1 MRGASQE
8 GFLDRINRID
18 RIKKGARR
26 LNCIAGAR
34 RKVYHCPD
42 CGAEIAFTDID
53 VRSDTMHCRSCG
65 KRHSLKRQIQRDMAK
80 RDLGEPPPGIKVRPA
95 VVERGGAWSD
105 LVLCPRRNLA
115 MMLLCLW
122 LGGITGYSIA
132 SCATH
137 GDWAWAVLIAPFFML
152 GIFGL
157 VFEIF
162 GKRVLHLYA
171 ERGCYTVGLWRFQ
184 RNVEFALTSETYA
197 FVDEHPETGLINQ
210 GMPVREICVETKG
223 RSNTVFGRYLPSP
236 VQEFFCACIARRAAG
251 FPLGKVDG
259 GRRGLGIKHPIAF
272 GVLSIAVLW
281 CFAYAFS
288 ESERIVVSDGKL
300 VIVESQWWGRKV
312 ERTEIPIKDITYVEL
327 VMGGG
332 GRTSNKHSHKLEIQG
347 SGGRVLK
354 RLTGYG
360 REVSGYQ
367 IGLME
372 AIRCRP
378 GTAFERE
385 RLPNLS
391 TVFVGIFLLMP
402 MALACSGLELAPTTR
417 KAYGQSC

>member
-1 MRGASQE
+1 MM
-8 GFLDRINRID
+8 F
-18 RIKKGARR
+18 ARAVR
-26 LNCIAGAR
+26 RPTVR

-42 CGAEIAFTDID
+42 CGAEIAFEDIDIRTDIM
-53 VRSDTMHCRSCG
+53 RCRSCG
-65 KRHSLKRQIQRDMAK
+65 RRYSLKRQIQRDSAK
-80 RDLGEPPPGIKVRPA
+80 RDLGEVPASIEVRPA
-95 VVERGGAWSD
+95 VAESGGAWSD
-105 LVLCPRRNLA
+105 LVVYPRRNLA
-115 MMLLCLW
+115 MILLYLW
-122 LGGITGYSIA
+122 LGGISGCGMV
-132 SCATH
+132 SCVMH
-137 GDWAWAVLIAPFFML
+137 GDWIWAILVAPFFL
-152 GIFGL
+152 SGVAGL
-157 VFEIF
+157 VFELF
-162 GKRVLHLYA
+162 GKHALHLFA
-171 ERGCYTVGLWRFQ
+171 EYGCYTVGLWRFQ

-223 RSNTVFGRYLPSP
+223 RSNTVFGRYLPAP
-236 VQEFFCACIARRAAG
+236 VQEYFCVCIARRAAG
-251 FPLGKVDG
+251 FPLNKVDG

-312 ERTEIPIKDITYVEL
+312 ERAEIPIKDITYVEL

-402 MALACSGLELAPTTR
+402 MALACSGLEIARPVQK
-417 KAYGQSC
+417 KAYWDA